1 MKIDKVKCANFSK
14 LLLETIKM
22 SRDLN
27 DNEFSFIK
35 AKFSIAFGEL
45 ELQNLEN
52 KEKIIQNEKDGGK
65 L

>member
-22 SRDLN
+22 SNDLN
-27 DNEFSFIK
+27 DNEYRFIEANLSK
-35 AKFSIAFGEL
+35 AFAEL

-52 KEKIIQNEKDGGK
+52 KEKLI
-65 L
+65 